1 MDDDL
6 NTADAIAA
14 IFDIVK
20 ESNTNINAG
29 SSKGIIEKALSLLR
43 ELGEVLGIGLKKKEK
58 NSIKKYKN
66 LLKEGSRQERKRT
79 GRKADEIRD
88 KLKEM
93 GITLQDTHQGV
104 KVIYDKR

>member
-20 ESNTNINAG
+20 ESNTNIKAD
-29 SSKGIIEKALSLLR
+29 SSKEIIKKLLSLLK

-58 NSIKKYKN
+58 NT
-66 LLKEGSRQERKRT
+66 RQRNTRT
-79 GRKADEIRD
+79 
-88 KLKEM
+88 
-93 GITLQDTHQGV
+93 
-104 KVIYDKR
+104 Y